1 MMSLQPSATSS
12 AIRIIVVEDSAAVR
26 DVLVEQLNEI
36 PNVQV
41 VGTADSESSAL
52 EVIAATPYDILIVD
66 IQLRVGTGLGVLRTL
81 TLRPPEAGA
90 PPTKIVFSNFTE
102 GEFQRLAQR
111 YDAQYFFDKSRGF
124 SSLIH
129 TVERLA
135 ANA

>member
-1 MMSLQPSATSS
+1 MSVQASSTSN
-12 AIRIIVVEDSAAVR
+12 AVRIIVVEDSAAVR

-52 EVIAATPYDILIVD
+52 EVISATPYDILIVD

-90 PPTKIVFSNFTE
+90 PRTKIVFSNFTE

-124 SSLIH
+124 TSLIH

-135 ANA
+135 SNA